1 MTPIMLR
8 FAALEDC
15 QDIFTWR
22 NDPVTI
28 AVSPSGAVQW
38 ENHLAW
44 FKEKV
49 HSPHS
54 HLFIALN
61 EKAEK
66 IGIIRFD
73 RQKEAPS
80 GDGEEEEEAEVSINL
95 NPLFR
100 SQGYGAMVLQ
110 QALDLYFANFPV
122 QKIFARIMPEN
133 IVSLNLFRKMGFVE
147 EEKREEGM
155 VRVVKER
162 T

>member
-1 MTPIMLR
+1 MTTIMLR

-28 AVSPSGAVQW
+28 SVSPSGAVRW

-44 FKEKV
+44 FEEKT

-54 HLFIALN
+54 HLFIAIN
-61 EKAEK
+61 EKTEK
-66 IGIIRFD
+66 IGIVRFD
-73 RQKEAPS
+73 RQNEVEKGEGEA
-80 GDGEEEEEAEVSINL
+80 AEVSINL
-95 NPLFR
+95 NPSFR

-110 QALDLYFANFPV
+110 QALDIYFANFPV
-122 QKIFARIMPEN
+122 QKIFARIMPKN

-147 EEKREEGM
+147 EETQEDGM
-155 VRVVKER
+155 IRVVKR
-162 T
+162 RG

>member
-1 MTPIMLR
+1 MAKIILR
-8 FAALEDC
+8 FAAQEDC

-44 FKEKV
+44 FKEKS

-54 HLFIALN
+54 HLFIAIN

-73 RQKEAPS
+73 RQKETHS
-80 GDGEEEEEAEVSINL
+80 GDGEEKAEVSINL
-95 NPLFR
+95 NPSFR
-100 SQGYGAMVLQ
+100 SQGYGALVLQ

-133 IVSLNLFRKMGFVE
+133 IVSLNFFRKMSFVE

-155 VRVVKER
+155 VRMVKER